1 MSKPSVLIVEDDVDV
16 REALVFFLQGEGY
29 DVVEAGH
36 GAEALQ
42 RLQEDTGV
50 GLILLDLM
58 MPVMNGWEFRAAQ
71 TQDPRLAAIPVVI
84 ITADH
89 SAAKKAADAG
99 AAGCLLKPVELT
111 DLLGYVGRYCGSA

>member
-1 MSKPSVLIVEDDVDV
+1 MPKPSVLVVEDDIDV
-16 REALVFFLQGEGY
+16 REALVFFLEAEGY

-36 GAEALQ
+36 GAEALE
-42 RLQEDTGV
+42 RLKEDPGI

-71 TQDPRLAAIPVVI
+71 IKDPNLAAIPVVI

-99 AAGCLLKPVELT
+99 AAGCLLKPVELPH
-111 DLLGYVGRYCGSA
+111 LLDYVGRYCGSA

>member
-1 MSKPSVLIVEDDVDV
+1 MSRSSVLIVEDDADV

-29 DVVEAGH
+29 EVVEAGH

-42 RLQEDTGV
+42 ELHRNDRV

-71 TQDPRLAAIPVVI
+71 TNDPRLAAIPVVI

-89 SAAKKAADAG
+89 SAARKAADAG
-99 AAGCLLKPVELT
+99 AAGCLLKPVDLP
-111 DLLGYVGRYCGSA
+111 DLLDYVGRYCGSA